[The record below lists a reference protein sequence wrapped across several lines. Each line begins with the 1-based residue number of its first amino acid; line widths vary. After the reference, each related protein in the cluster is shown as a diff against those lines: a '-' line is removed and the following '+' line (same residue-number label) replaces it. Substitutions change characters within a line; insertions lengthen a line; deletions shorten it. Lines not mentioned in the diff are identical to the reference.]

1 VSDKSK
7 FGTPQECKFLISSLV
22 LKRTKKRMIFQIQIT
37 LISYFPYIPRLLNL
51 NRLKETQDPKNPNG
65 NIGTTLQVGLSKDV
79 SKVFTNPP

>member
-1 VSDKSK
+1 MQILDK
-7 FGTPQECKFLISSLV
+7 FTSSQKNQRKNDLSNSNNIH
-22 LKRTKKRMIFQIQIT
+22 LSF
-37 LISYFPYIPRLLNL
+37 FYIPRLLNL